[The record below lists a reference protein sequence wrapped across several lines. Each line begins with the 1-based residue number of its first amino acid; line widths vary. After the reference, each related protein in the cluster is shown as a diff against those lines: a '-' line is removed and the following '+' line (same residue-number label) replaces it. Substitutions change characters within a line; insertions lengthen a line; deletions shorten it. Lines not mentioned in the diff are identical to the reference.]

1 MFVNCLYITFYSADD
16 GGKLEDFAMDTEVEA
31 FRKLEREIRLVRTY
45 TSPD

>member
-31 FRKLEREIRLVRTY
+31 FRKLERGNQACKDLY
-45 TSPD
+45 LSD